1 MNIDKWVDVFGG
13 LCVVLSFLTI
23 FLLFPIS
30 VIWAIWVPEPHVI
43 KTMASVGVVGIFLM
57 FMTNAFVR

>member
-30 VIWAIWVPEPHVI
+30 VIWAIWVPEPYAI
-43 KTMASVGVVGIFLM
+43 KTMASVGVVGVFLM